1 MSASSAS
8 VRSAHTPDAVDQTV
22 DARVLE
28 ERARW
33 AMRIHD
39 GLTQTVTSAVLELQ
53 TLRTRILAD
62 PAGAV
67 ASLSAVEAAI
77 RADLREIRQMLFDL
91 YEDQRP
97 PEPPMATFVDELLAR
112 WGLPARVTIDG
123 DVDDVPLGVL
133 ETAHAVLAESLAN
146 AAKHAGTSDV
156 AVHIAASAAQMRI
169 EVIDRGLGIGDRRRR
184 RSALR
189 AQHDAGPRR
198 GYRWNLGDR
207 IDARG
212 RDPCGRAPSRRR
224 ARRGTMRILIVDDHA
239 LVRRGMAYVV
249 KEGFPDADVVEAE
262 GAAAALDV
270 MRIKAA
276 DLALVD
282 VRMPD
287 LDGLELLRAMKLE
300 WPDVPVIMLSTY
312 ENAPYV
318 KRALSD
324 GAAGYLLK
332 DATPEDLGQAINVA
346 ISGGG
351 NVLSPR
357 VIQNLFE
364 DVESSGGQTTN
375 GHPRSR
381 RTEYNLTQREHDIL
395 ALLSEGRSNRSIAQ
409 NLYLSEKTVKAHLAA
424 IFRKLGVTNRTQAAM
439 MAVQLGVGPVPG
451 AVTGTD

>member
-1 MSASSAS
+1 
-8 VRSAHTPDAVDQTV
+8 
-22 DARVLE
+22 
-28 ERARW
+28 
-33 AMRIHD
+33 
-39 GLTQTVTSAVLELQ
+39 
-53 TLRTRILAD
+53 
-62 PAGAV
+62 
-67 ASLSAVEAAI
+67 
-77 RADLREIRQMLFDL
+77 
-91 YEDQRP
+91 
-97 PEPPMATFVDELLAR
+97 
-112 WGLPARVTIDG
+112 
-123 DVDDVPLGVL
+123 
-133 ETAHAVLAESLAN
+133 
-146 AAKHAGTSDV
+146 
-156 AVHIAASAAQMRI
+156 
-169 EVIDRGLGIGDRRRR
+169 
-184 RSALR
+184 
-189 AQHDAGPRR
+189 
-198 GYRWNLGDR
+198 
-207 IDARG
+207 
-212 RDPCGRAPSRRR
+212 
-224 ARRGTMRILIVDDHA
+224 MRILIVDDHA
-239 LVRRGMAYVV
+239 LVRRGMTYVV

-262 GAAAALDV
+262 GANAALDV
-270 MRIKAA
+270 MRSKAA

-318 KRALSD
+318 KRALAD

-364 DVESSGGQTTN
+364 DVESSGGTN
-375 GHPRSR
+375 GNGHTKSR

-439 MAVQLGVGPVPG
+439 MAVQLGVGPAQPAIG
-451 AVTGTD
+451 AGE